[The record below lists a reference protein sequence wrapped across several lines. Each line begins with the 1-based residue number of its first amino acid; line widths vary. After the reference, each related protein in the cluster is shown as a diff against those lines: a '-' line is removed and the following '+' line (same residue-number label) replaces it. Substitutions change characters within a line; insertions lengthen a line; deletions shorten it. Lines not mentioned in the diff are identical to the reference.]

1 MSVKPLFCILEW
13 NHQVFSKQPD
23 TVQDKKI
30 QFILKHGQHANSLLF
45 SKVKCQT
52 SATVAAKRYV
62 QRLPKK

>member
-45 SKVKCQT
+45 SKVK
-52 SATVAAKRYV
+52 
-62 QRLPKK
+62 